1 MKRHFI
7 FIISIIAAL
16 ALSVCLVSATEAYSE
31 SDISSLISGAN
42 DGDTVNITL
51 ENDIEITKNI
61 EISKDI
67 VLNVYFNGNQLNY
80 TGSTTDNLSYGA
92 FYINSADA
100 TVNLYGSS
108 KLNDYASYTHY
119 DDTVKPDMTGMGNLI
134 VILNGEL
141 NLYDMYMYSGSN
153 AFAIVGDMVD
163 NNDYSIYVKDS
174 VLRAPEGSSKSAMA
188 HEGGNSSNSAVK
200 KRAVVA
206 ENSVLY
212 GGFKGINYAY
222 NLTVGT
228 SFTNVKFYD
237 FYIKND
243 CWYDTYNSSVLPL
256 IMNSF
261 EKSAN
266 YVSCIFNNY
275 DETVGNITINTET
288 GKQNFKLIGCTF
300 NSIVSGEKF
309 QGDRGGDAY
318 VYVLDSIPTCLGGGT
333 MLVCKNGSALYEST
347 YSKGAHEFSDFTP
360 TYPNGYTNE
369 GIYLKSCSYC
379 GITETGE
386 KCEPLFVNL
395 GYSTNEE
402 NTNMALGTR
411 INREMLDKFLSKNP
425 NEQFDFGVIAGNTST
440 TVELVN
446 GEVLLSEGGI
456 KASLKNLTPYSIVN
470 LKLVNIAK
478 EFYSKKVMLEFYISD
493 GEKIEYSDGAL
504 NYLSLEDLN
513 IMIEEEK
520 KEAVKFL
527 ESKIPLY
534 YNDDGSFRVMVIA
547 DAHMN
552 VDADAT
558 KVQAVKDRIKLLVD
572 RVEPNLIIFT
582 GDNVIGSSSEEKLR
596 RNIDAIVG
604 YIEEKEIPWCH
615 VYGNHDHEGSLSN
628 AQQQPIFE
636 SYEYC
641 VSKAGPEDVSGT
653 GNYALGVYNKDGT
666 LGSVV
671 YCLDSGAYANGGYD
685 YIKQDQIDWYKE
697 SSELIEAYAGKTV
710 PAIMA
715 FHIPLIE
722 NNTAHNQRDNKEIVY
737 EYSGN
742 KNENICA
749 SATDTELLETIFKRG
764 DVKAIVTGHDHVNDY
779 MYNYLGVKLTSSPN
793 VSDLTY
799 TNANVQGSRVFD
811 LNVETLDDI
820 PTYVEYVIER
830 INPDDYGTLA
840 DNTTLFENNSF
851 EASYSGYDQGSING
865 TVTISSVDGAIE
877 VLRSAGGN
885 YEIYIDLGKDA
896 YGKLGENKYLIV
908 WVDFTNVEFRKAC
921 FGLLTNDGNS
931 CPYRTDDHDSRS
943 SFYYLADGTSEWV
956 TLSHGGD
963 GCFGTGDS
971 GSQGMKGKKGYLALP
986 IEYFKEGSKVMN
998 SETLVTGLYMYA
1010 DVNDGAGKPYY
1021 LDNVMLV
1028 TDYKT
1033 AILP

>member
-119 DDTVKPDMTGMGNLI
+119 DDTVKPDMKGTGNLI

-520 KEAVKFL
+520 NEAVKL
-527 ESKIPLY
+527 LKTKIPLY

-604 YIEEKEIPWCH
+604 YIEEKEIPWC
-615 VYGNHDHEGSLSN
+615 L
-628 AQQQPIFE
+628 
-636 SYEYC
+636 
-641 VSKAGPEDVSGT
+641 AG
-653 GNYALGVYNKDGT
+653 
-666 LGSVV
+666 
-671 YCLDSGAYANGGYD
+671 
-685 YIKQDQIDWYKE
+685 
-697 SSELIEAYAGKTV
+697 
-710 PAIMA
+710 
-715 FHIPLIE
+715 
-722 NNTAHNQRDNKEIVY
+722 
-737 EYSGN
+737 
-742 KNENICA
+742 
-749 SATDTELLETIFKRG
+749 
-764 DVKAIVTGHDHVNDY
+764 
-779 MYNYLGVKLTSSPN
+779 
-793 VSDLTY
+793 
-799 TNANVQGSRVFD
+799 
-811 LNVETLDDI
+811 
-820 PTYVEYVIER
+820 
-830 INPDDYGTLA
+830 
-840 DNTTLFENNSF
+840 
-851 EASYSGYDQGSING
+851 
-865 TVTISSVDGAIE
+865 IS
-877 VLRSAGGN
+877 
-885 YEIYIDLGKDA
+885 
-896 YGKLGENKYLIV
+896 
-908 WVDFTNVEFRKAC
+908 
-921 FGLLTNDGNS
+921 
-931 CPYRTDDHDSRS
+931 
-943 SFYYLADGTSEWV
+943 
-956 TLSHGGD
+956 
-963 GCFGTGDS
+963 
-971 GSQGMKGKKGYLALP
+971 
-986 IEYFKEGSKVMN
+986 
-998 SETLVTGLYMYA
+998 
-1010 DVNDGAGKPYY
+1010 
-1021 LDNVMLV
+1021 
-1028 TDYKT
+1028 
-1033 AILP
+1033 